1 MARAEIQSEADMNSI
16 YYLGGD
22 MPRPQAAPT
31 QIIPP
36 ESRTKNQ
43 RKQRLKD
50 LQKLRGK
57 GAC

>member
-1 MARAEIQSEADMNSI
+1 MARAEIQSEADMDCI
-16 YYLGGD
+16 YCLGGD

-50 LQKLRGK
+50 LQKLRDK
-57 GAC
+57 GAY